1 MKNDPIV
8 KEVLLNAPV
17 EQVWKAITDKEE
29 MKKWYF
35 DMSDFKPEKGFE
47 FSFEGRNEEE
57 NKTFVHLCKV
67 TEVTDKKK
75 LAYSWRYKDLP
86 GVTLVTFELFP
97 DGSNTLLRLTHE
109 GIESLAPGGPDFDRK
124 NFVEGWNAI
133 IGKNLPGYL
142 EKTR

>member
-1 MKNDPIV
+1 
-8 KEVLLNAPV
+8 
-17 EQVWKAITDKEE
+17 

-109 GIESLAPGGPDFDRK
+109 GIESLAPGGRLCCIAARLHSGEALGPYGENGR
-124 NFVEGWNAI
+124 
-133 IGKNLPGYL
+133 Y
-142 EKTR
+142 